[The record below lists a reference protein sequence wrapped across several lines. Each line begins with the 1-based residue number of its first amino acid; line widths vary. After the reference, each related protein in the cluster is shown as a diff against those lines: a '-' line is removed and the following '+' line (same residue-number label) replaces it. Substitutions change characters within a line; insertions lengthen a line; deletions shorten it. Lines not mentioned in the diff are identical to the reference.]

1 MTEVINIYKEFL
13 GFFPPHIGILLNLL
27 ILTILIVIYS
37 VIIWKFY
44 RILAKKN
51 TINLN
56 LNKYNTTQNSFL
68 SRLFTGALYFLE
80 NLVIAP
86 ILIFIAFVVFTFFL
100 IILSQTQEIPQ
111 ILIISA
117 VVIAAIRMTSYYKED
132 LSRDIAKMLPFTLL
146 AVAVLNPQTFSQTQY
161 IEQIITHF
169 TKLPNFFGEIIYY
182 LGFIIL
188 LEVILRFFEFL
199 FSLFELEKVNE
210 EKIV

>member
-117 VVIAAIRMTSYYKED
+117 VVT
-132 LSRDIAKMLPFTLL
+132 PFLL
-146 AVAVLNPQTFSQTQY
+146 KISFKKTQ
-161 IEQIITHF
+161 
-169 TKLPNFFGEIIYY
+169 
-182 LGFIIL
+182 
-188 LEVILRFFEFL
+188 
-199 FSLFELEKVNE
+199 
-210 EKIV
+210 

>member
-100 IILSQTQEIPQ
+100 IIPFEHHHRIQPLFQLLQHLHPFYL
-111 ILIISA
+111 ILD
-117 VVIAAIRMTSYYKED
+117 K
-132 LSRDIAKMLPFTLL
+132 
-146 AVAVLNPQTFSQTQY
+146 
-161 IEQIITHF
+161 
-169 TKLPNFFGEIIYY
+169 
-182 LGFIIL
+182 
-188 LEVILRFFEFL
+188 ILRQQGLLYFCKGFQ
-199 FSLFELEKVNE
+199 NINRQQ
-210 EKIV
+210 KIYSSCQRNADHDPDSCPVQTSPIPLPTPT